1 MKKSIKSASGRR
13 GKCRKGSRSLSISSS
28 PPPRPAGLVR
38 RRRSLRPSCLHQGAV
53 RARLQPLPRPRCHL
67 SHFQDRRV
75 QRDVSGQVNDFVL
88 FDCKLRQMTRMRP
101 QAAAEQRAPSCAAPG
116 RQHDALQNCNVS
128 YISGHAKHS
137 PGRPVANH
145 HASSDALLLCPR
157 CPKTRLDALM
167 RVVIPCQM

>member
-1 MKKSIKSASGRR
+1 MKRPHTTQIAKRRYGTLCPIFRRNRHPERQIDSHRR

-53 RARLQPLPRPRCHL
+53 RARLQPFSRPRCHL

-116 RQHDALQNCNVS
+116 RQHDALQNCNQS
-128 YISGHAKHS
+128 IRDQRFFKPNRLRLTCRRRHAT
-137 PGRPVANH
+137 G
-145 HASSDALLLCPR
+145 
-157 CPKTRLDALM
+157 
-167 RVVIPCQM
+167 